1 MTETRYRRLLALY
14 PRAFVREYGD
24 EMLGVLMADRRPGLA
39 QGFDLVRGALAAHL
53 SLMLAGQSRVARIVS
68 IFGAMLLFA
77 VALRRVVPELWVA
90 LEHPSFASVSPV
102 SLARM
107 AGWGAALIG
116 AYLGWRLLGVAGATV
131 GLAGEIAAPARL
143 YLDTPATLLYAY
155 WLIVAA
161 VVVLIAGLA
170 AERGGAEPRGLPW
183 VAAAG
188 TVLVAEGTLF
198 PRWLGAVGTV
208 LVLVA
213 AALVAVA
220 VLWQERE
227 IRSRLLCWAAPVV
240 VTVPLVQWG
249 FSGLVEYNMRNPES
263 TQLINPLQWAVLVLV
278 PLVAFAAASALSRRD
293 LGRPA
298 TARR

>member
-24 EMLGVLMADRRPGLA
+24 EMVGVLMADRRPGVA
-39 QGFDLVRGALAAHL
+39 QGFDLVRGAVAAHL
-53 SLMLAGQSRVARIVS
+53 SLLFAGQSRVARTVQ
-68 IFGAMLLFA
+68 IFGALLLFA

-90 LEHPSFASVSPV
+90 LEHPSYASVAPV

-107 AGWGAALIG
+107 AGWGVALIG

-131 GLAGEIAAPARL
+131 GLAGEIAAPARF
-143 YLDTPATLLYAY
+143 YLDTPATLLHAY

-161 VVVLIAGLA
+161 VVVLIAALT
-170 AERGGAEPRGLPW
+170 AERGEAEPRGLPW

-198 PRWLGAVGTV
+198 PRWLSPVGTV
-208 LVLVA
+208 LVLIA

-220 VLWQERE
+220 VLWQDRAT
-227 IRSRLLCWAAPVV
+227 RTRLLCWAAPVV
-240 VTVPLVQWG
+240 ATVPLVQWG

-278 PLVAFAAASALSRRD
+278 PLVAFAGASVLSRRD
-293 LGRPA
+293 FERLA
-298 TARR
+298 AARR

>member
-24 EMLGVLMADRRPGLA
+24 EMVGVLMADRRPGVA
-39 QGFDLVRGALAAHL
+39 QGFDLVRGAVAAHL
-53 SLMLAGQSRVARIVS
+53 SLLLAGQSRVARTVQ
-68 IFGAMLLFA
+68 IFGALLLFA
-77 VALRRVVPELWVA
+77 VALRRVVPELWMA
-90 LEHPSFASVSPV
+90 LEHPSYASVAPV
-102 SLARM
+102 GLARM

-116 AYLGWRLLGVAGATV
+116 AYFGWRLLAVAGATV
-131 GLAGEIAAPARL
+131 GLAGEIAAPARF
-143 YLDTPATLLYAY
+143 YLDTPATLLHAY

-161 VVVLIAGLA
+161 VVVLIAALT

-198 PRWLGAVGTV
+198 PRWFSPVGTV

-213 AALVAVA
+213 AVLVAVA
-220 VLWQERE
+220 VLWQDRAT
-227 IRSRLLCWAAPVV
+227 RARLLCWAAPVV
-240 VTVPLVQWG
+240 ATVPLVQWG

-278 PLVAFAAASALSRRD
+278 PLIAFAGASVLARRD
-293 LGRPA
+293 FGRTP
-298 TARR
+298 TAHR